1 LVHDHTQSPHGSS
14 APLHGS
20 SVKSVQDQL
29 AEVLAVAVPVPA
41 LDVVLTDAAGC
52 ILATDIVVQENIP
65 ARALATCDG
74 YAVRAQDIASAS
86 VAEPVTLPVTHDVW
100 SAADEPFRL
109 APGQAVLLSSGVPM
123 PIGADALVPVWA
135 TDRGAARVRVA
146 TSFPAGAN
154 IREMGAD
161 IRAGEVALRSGI
173 RLDAR
178 QLAFAASLGY
188 ARIRVHPAPR
198 VVILPVGDE
207 LVQPGSTR
215 PGVFD
220 ANGPSLRTAVQD
232 AGAVAI
238 QVAPVSDDQALL
250 RETIEDQ
257 LVRADL
263 LITTGGLSE
272 GSHDTLK
279 DVLAPL
285 GTVRFD
291 HIAMVPGRNQGLG
304 TVYAGI
310 GEDTGAPGDTIPV
323 FSLPGHP
330 VAAQIS
336 YEVFVRP
343 ALRAMAGYTD
353 IYRPSV
359 AAHAG
364 VGWRSPEGLRQFVP
378 AMLVGSPE
386 EGYHVTPVGDPTRL
400 EDLSMAGL
408 AQANA
413 LAVVPETDTEVRFGD
428 RVHCLVLEG

>member
-1 LVHDHTQSPHGSS
+1 MR
-14 APLHGS
+14 
-20 SVKSVQDQL
+20 SVQDQL
-29 AEVLAVAVPVPA
+29 AAVLAIALPVPA

-52 ILATDIVVQENIP
+52 ILATDVVVTEDVP
-65 ARALATCDG
+65 ARPLATCDG
-74 YAVRAQDIASAS
+74 YAVRSLDVAGATG
-86 VAEPVTLPVTHDVW
+86 AEPVVLPVVHDVW

-109 APGQAVLLSSGVPM
+109 VPGQSVLLSSGVPM

-135 TDRGAARVRVA
+135 TDRGAAKVRVHQA
-146 TSFPAGAN
+146 FPVGAN
-154 IREMGAD
+154 ILQAGAD
-161 IRAGEVALRSGI
+161 VRAGDVALSAGT

-178 QLAFAASLGY
+178 QLAFAASLGF

-207 LVQPGSTR
+207 LIQPGSTR

-238 QVAPVSDDQALL
+238 QVAPVSDDQAGL
-250 RETIEDQ
+250 REAIEDQ

-291 HIAMVPGRNQGLG
+291 HVAMLPGRNQGLG
-304 TVYAGI
+304 TLHAGI
-310 GEDTGAPGDTIPV
+310 GDGPVRPGDTVPV
-323 FSLPGHP
+323 LSLPGHP

-343 ALRAMAGYTD
+343 ALRAMAGYTE

-359 AAHAG
+359 AAHAS
-364 VGWRSPEGLRQFVP
+364 VGWRSPAGVRQFVP
-378 AMLVGSPE
+378 ATLVGSPDD
-386 EGYHVTPVGDPTRL
+386 GYHVTPVGDPTRL
-400 EDLSMAGL
+400 DELSVAGL
-408 AQANA
+408 AAANA
-413 LAVVPETDTEVRFGD
+413 LAVVPEDVTEVRFGD

>member
-1 LVHDHTQSPHGSS
+1 M
-14 APLHGS
+14 
-20 SVKSVQDQL
+20 KSVQDQL
-29 AEVLAVAVPVPA
+29 AAVLAVALPVPA

-52 ILATDIVVQENIP
+52 ILAADIVVTEDIP
-65 ARALATCDG
+65 SRPLATCDG
-74 YAVRAQDIASAS
+74 YAVRSQDLAGASHES
-86 VAEPVTLPVTHDVW
+86 PVVLPVTHDVW

-109 APGQAVLLSSGVPM
+109 APRQSVLVSSGVPM
-123 PIGADALVPVWA
+123 PVGADALVPVWA
-135 TDRGAARVRVA
+135 TDRGAAKVRVMTELA
-146 TSFPAGAN
+146 PGAN
-154 IREMGAD
+154 VRAVGSD
-161 IRAGEVALRSGI
+161 VRAGTVALRHGT

-232 AGAVAI
+232 AGAIAI
-238 QVAPVSDDQALL
+238 QVAPVSDDQTRL
-250 RETIEDQ
+250 REMIEDQ

-291 HIAMVPGRNQGLG
+291 HVAMVPGRNQGLG
-304 TVYAGI
+304 TLHAGI
-310 GEDTGAPGDTIPV
+310 GDSTDNPGDTIPV

-359 AAHAG
+359 AAHAA
-364 VGWRSPEGLRQFVP
+364 VGWRSPAGVRQFVP
-378 AMLVGSPE
+378 AILVGSPDG
-386 EGYHVTPVGDPTRL
+386 GYHVTPVGDPTRL
-400 EDLSMAGL
+400 EDLSVAGL
-408 AQANA
+408 AEANA
-413 LAVVPETDTEVRFGD
+413 LAVVPEGESEVRFGD

>member
-1 LVHDHTQSPHGSS
+1 MR
-14 APLHGS
+14 
-20 SVKSVQDQL
+20 SVQDQL
-29 AEVLAVAVPVPA
+29 AAVLAIARPVPA

-52 ILATDIVVQENIP
+52 ILATDIVVTEDVP
-65 ARALATCDG
+65 SRPVATCDG
-74 YAVRAQDIASAS
+74 YAVRAADVAGASSAS
-86 VAEPVTLPVTHDVW
+86 PTVLPVVHDVW

-109 APGQAVLLSSGVPM
+109 VPGQSVLVGSGVPM

-135 TDRGAARVRVA
+135 TDRGGAKVRVSSPFGVGA
-146 TSFPAGAN
+146 NVRAAGA
-154 IREMGAD
+154 D
-161 IRAGEVALRSGI
+161 VRAGDVALSAGT

-207 LVQPGSTR
+207 LVQPGSSR

-232 AGAVAI
+232 TGAVAI
-238 QVAPVSDDQALL
+238 QVAPVSDDQAAL
-250 RETIEDQ
+250 RDAIEDQ

-263 LITTGGLSE
+263 VITTGGLSE
-272 GSHDTLK
+272 GSRDTLK

-291 HIAMVPGRNQGLG
+291 HVAMIPGRNQGFG
-304 TVYAGI
+304 TLHAGI
-310 GEDTGAPGDTIPV
+310 GSGPERPGDTIPV

-343 ALRAMAGYTD
+343 ALRAMAGYSE

-359 AAHAG
+359 AAHAS
-364 VGWRSPEGLRQFVP
+364 VGWRSPAGVRQFVP
-378 AMLVGSPE
+378 ATLVGSPD

-400 EDLSMAGL
+400 DELSVAGL
-408 AQANA
+408 AGANA
-413 LAVVPETDTEVRFGD
+413 LAVVAEGDTEVRFGD

>member
-1 LVHDHTQSPHGSS
+1 MPAADRLPTG
-14 APLHGS
+14 AP
-20 SVKSVQDQL
+20 VKSVQDQL
-29 AEVLAVAVPVPA
+29 AAVLAIAAPVPA

-52 ILATDIVVQENIP
+52 ILAADIIVAENIP
-65 ARALATCDG
+65 ARPLATCDG
-74 YAVRAQDIASAS
+74 YAVFARDLVGASAQ
-86 VAEPVTLPVTHDVW
+86 EPVVLPVIHDVW

-109 APGQAVLLSSGVPM
+109 VPGQSVLLSSGVPM
-123 PIGADALVPVWA
+123 PIGADTLVPVWA
-135 TDRGAARVRVA
+135 TDRGEAKVRITA
-146 TSFPAGAN
+146 EFGQGAN
-154 IREMGAD
+154 VRAVGAD
-161 IRAGEVALRSGI
+161 GMAGSVALRAGI

-207 LVQPGSTR
+207 LVQPGSNK

-232 AGAVAI
+232 AGAIAI
-238 QVAPVSDDQALL
+238 QVAPVSDDQARL
-250 RETIEDQ
+250 RDAIEDQ

-272 GSHDTLK
+272 GSHDTIK

-291 HIAMVPGRNQGLG
+291 HVAMIPGRNQGLG
-304 TVYAGI
+304 TLYAGI
-310 GEDTGAPGDTIPV
+310 GVDTGAPGDTIPV

-343 ALRAMAGYTD
+343 ALRAMAGYTE

-359 AAHAG
+359 AAHAS
-364 VGWRSPEGLRQFVP
+364 VGWRSPEGIRQFVP
-378 AMLVGSPE
+378 ATLVGSPE

-400 EDLSMAGL
+400 EELSTAAL
-408 AQANA
+408 AEANA
-413 LAVVPETDTEVRFGD
+413 LAVVPEGDSEVRFGD
-428 RVHCLVLEG
+428 RVHCLVLEA

>member
-1 LVHDHTQSPHGSS
+1 MR
-14 APLHGS
+14 
-20 SVKSVQDQL
+20 SVQDQL
-29 AEVLAVAVPVPA
+29 AAVLAIALPVPA

-52 ILATDIVVQENIP
+52 ILATDIVVTEDIP
-65 ARALATCDG
+65 SRPVATCDG
-74 YAVRAQDIASAS
+74 YAVRAHDVAAATS
-86 VAEPVTLPVTHDVW
+86 AEPTVLPVVHDVW

-109 APGQAVLLSSGVPM
+109 VPGQSVLLSSGVPM
-123 PIGADALVPVWA
+123 PIGADALVPVWV
-135 TDRGAARVRVA
+135 TDRGAAKVRVSA
-146 TSFPAGAN
+146 SVPVGAN
-154 IREMGAD
+154 IRQAGAD
-161 IRAGEVALRSGI
+161 VRAGDVALSAGT

-178 QLAFAASLGY
+178 QLALAASLGF

-207 LVQPGSTR
+207 LIQPGSTR

-232 AGAVAI
+232 TGAVAI
-238 QVAPVSDDQALL
+238 QVAPVGDDQAGL
-250 RETIEDQ
+250 RDAIEDQ

-291 HIAMVPGRNQGLG
+291 HVAMVPGRNQGLG
-304 TVYAGI
+304 TLYAGI
-310 GEDTGAPGDTIPV
+310 GDGPARPGDTIPV

-343 ALRAMAGYTD
+343 ALRAMAGYTE

-359 AAHAG
+359 AAHAS
-364 VGWRSPEGLRQFVP
+364 VGWRSPAGVRQFVP
-378 AMLVGSPE
+378 ATLVGSPD

-400 EDLSMAGL
+400 DELSVAGL
-408 AQANA
+408 AAANA
-413 LAVVPETDTEVRFGD
+413 LAVVPEDVTDVRFGD